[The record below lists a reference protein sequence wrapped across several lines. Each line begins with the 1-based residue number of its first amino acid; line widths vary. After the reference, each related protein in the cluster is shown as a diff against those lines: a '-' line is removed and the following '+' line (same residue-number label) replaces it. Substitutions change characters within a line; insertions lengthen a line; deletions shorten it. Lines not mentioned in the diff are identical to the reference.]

1 MMPAAVTAAKPRR
14 EQEASV
20 PCEANVTSAIAGG
33 AGGLRAR
40 SFTIDGEAKT
50 GVQGLH
56 GPVSWAEYFWKS
68 K

>member
-20 PCEANVTSAIAGG
+20 PCEANVTSAIAG
-33 AGGLRAR
+33 ARVRAR